1 MSPFH
6 SEDVILRECK
16 RTLLARR
23 LILHGVR
30 THIITRLT
38 GMTRGRLDTLRR
50 RRLMIPDKAR
60 CRGTAKSA
68 LTVFLR
74 EPLARAEGA
83 AIAALFAVFEI
94 PIEPRAPSIPKRV
107 SLPFVDRLCTTY
119 EAYCACYPRTKVQL
133 EEIIDLRGTLARGDR
148 MRLGICRGC
157 NCLLVIDRYHGSLG
171 CVHCGAKPRDIG

>member
-1 MSPFH
+1 MSP
-6 SEDVILRECK
+6 SDTEDVILRECR

-30 THIITRLT
+30 TNVITQLT

-60 CRGTAKSA
+60 YRGAAKSA

-83 AIAALFAVFEI
+83 AIAALFATFEI
-94 PIEPRAPSIPKRV
+94 PIDRKAPSIPKRV
-107 SLPFVDRLCTTY
+107 SLQFVERLCATY
-119 EAYCACYPRTKVQL
+119 EVYYACYPRAKVQL
-133 EEIIDLRGTLARGDR
+133 EEIINLRGTLARGDR
-148 MRLGICRGC
+148 IRLGKCRGC
-157 NCLLVIDRYHGSLG
+157 TCLLLVDSYDRSLE
-171 CVHCGAKPRDIG
+171 CLHCGAPAG

>member
-1 MSPFH
+1 MSPFDT
-6 SEDVILRECK
+6 EDVILREC
-16 RTLLARR
+16 RRMLLSRR

-60 CRGTAKSA
+60 YRGTGKSA
-68 LTVFLR
+68 LTVFLS

-94 PIEPRAPSIPKRV
+94 PIERKAPSVPKRV
-107 SLPFVDRLCTTY
+107 SFPFVERLCATY

-133 EEIIDLRGTLARGDR
+133 EEIINLRGTLARGDR
-148 MRLGICRGC
+148 MRLGKCRGC
-157 NCLLVIDRYHGSLG
+157 NCLLVVDRYDGSLE
-171 CVHCGAKPRDIG
+171 CLHCGSHAS